1 MTPEPTWTWRRYANA
16 AAGLVG
22 RDLRVARRN
31 WRAYAIRVTA
41 QPALFIFVFAYV
53 FPRIGQGIGGAE
65 GSRQF
70 SSLLVPGTLGLAV
83 FVNGI
88 HSIGIPLIND
98 LGLTREVEDRIGAP
112 VPLSFITG
120 VRVAAAAVEGI
131 VAGLLVL
138 PFAILLP
145 STSVELDVN
154 PLALVAVLLLGA
166 CAGGCLGLVIGTH
179 AKVTQ
184 IQLIFSI
191 VVLPIM
197 FLGASYY
204 PWSSLDQ
211 VRWLQVLVLVNPMVY
226 VNEALR
232 AATTP
237 TIEHMPPVVSGGV
250 ALGFVVLMFVVGN
263 RAFARRLQEMSL

>member
-1 MTPEPTWTWRRYANA
+1 MSRARWGWRQYANA
-16 AAGLVG
+16 AGGLVG

-31 WRAYAIRVTA
+31 WRAYAIRVVA
-41 QPALFIFVFAYV
+41 QPALFVFVFAYV

-65 GSRQF
+65 GSTSF
-70 SSLLVPGTLGLAV
+70 STLLVPGTLGLAV
-83 FVNGI
+83 FVNGV

-98 LGLTREVEDRIGAP
+98 LGMTREVEDRIGAP
-112 VPLSFITG
+112 VPLTFVTG

-138 PFAILLP
+138 PFALLLP
-145 STSVELDVN
+145 STAVELDVH
-154 PLALVAVLLLGA
+154 PVALVPVLLLAA

-179 AKVTQ
+179 ARLTQ
-184 IQLIFSI
+184 VQLIFSI
-191 VVLPIM
+191 VVLPVM

-204 PWSSLDQ
+204 PWASLDEI
-211 VRWLQVLVLVNPMVY
+211 RWLQILVLVNPMVY

-237 TIEHMPPVVSGGV
+237 LIDHMPLAVSVAMVV
-250 ALGFVVLMFVVGN
+250 AFVVVLFTVGT
-263 RAFARRLQEMSL
+263 RAFARRLREMPL